1 MTAKTFIYLLAL
13 FALSISL
20 LTCIDTID
28 FVQSE
33 TIQDAISIQGKLTK
47 GNPSQIEV
55 QISEVFNFS
64 GASRRIDAKYMELID
79 DSGNSVELV
88 SKIQG
93 IYTLDIL
100 PEMAVKVDYGKG
112 YQIKTELNNG
122 VIYESAFD
130 TLYPITEATD
140 LSVQKKQE
148 VTTNNVGTTDTVS
161 FMEFR
166 TSTNFPSFE
175 GQKINLL
182 WEMENT
188 FKLTD
193 SPAFYSFC
201 LGECQPTNPDKLPKT
216 CFVNINSLQN
226 YKTLGTRNLSG
237 NEVKDFVLLT
247 QEANSFIFSEGY
259 YLTVFQQSLSEG
271 AYEYWSTV
279 EQLTN
284 REGTIFEAP
293 AGRVTS
299 NIRNVGNSKEA
310 VFGYFFATE
319 SKMQRIFVAP
329 ALADLP
335 KPVCPVLAN
344 PDGSGPGN
352 CCNCLCE
359 PNSTT
364 EQPEWWVE

>member
-1 MTAKTFIYLLAL
+1 MTTKNFIALLCSLYLSSSL
-13 FALSISL
+13 F
-20 LTCIDTID
+20 TCIDPID
-28 FVQSE
+28 FAQPENVE
-33 TIQDAISIQGKLTK
+33 NAISIQGKLTK
-47 GNPSQIEV
+47 GNPSTIIV

-64 GASRRIDAKYMELID
+64 GVSRRIDAKYMELID
-79 DSGNSVELV
+79 DSGNKVELV
-88 SKIQG
+88 SKTQG

-100 PEMAVKVDYGKG
+100 PEMAVKVEYGKG

-122 VIYESAFD
+122 EIYESAFD
-130 TLYPITEATD
+130 TLYPIIEAKE

-148 VTTNNVGTTDTVS
+148 VTTNNAGTRDTVN
-161 FMEFR
+161 FMEFS
-166 TSTNFPSFE
+166 TSTIFPVFE
-175 GQKINLL
+175 GQKVNLL
-182 WEMENT
+182 WEMESA

-193 SPAFYSFC
+193 SPEFYTLCFGDC
-201 LGECQPTNPDKLPKT
+201 RPTNPDKLPKT
-216 CFVNINSLQN
+216 CFVSINSVQN

-237 NEVKDFVLLT
+237 SEVDDFVLLM

-284 REGTIFEAP
+284 RLGTIFEAP

-299 NIRNVGNSKEA
+299 NIRNVANPKES

-319 SKMQRIFVAP
+319 SSMQRIFVAP
-329 ALADLP
+329 TLADFP
-335 KPVCPVLAN
+335 KPVCPVRAN

-364 EQPEWWVE
+364 TQPEWWVE